1 MEIQKTQNS
10 QSNPDKEKQSC
21 RIRLSDF
28 RLYYKAIAIKI
39 VLGQKQKHRSMK
51 KDRNSRNKPTPYDQ
65 LIYDIRG
72 KNIQWRKVYSI
83 NGARKIGQL
92 HVKR

>member
-21 RIRLSDF
+21 RIKFSDF
-28 RLYYKAIAIKI
+28 RLQTILQSYSNQNTL

-65 LIYDIRG
+65 LIYDVRG
-72 KNIQWRKVYSI
+72 KIIQWRKDSLL
-83 NGARKIGQL
+83 NKWC
-92 HVKR
+92 